1 MPWTW
6 SNNPVMKISKHFAV
20 FCLLPAILAINACS
34 GLTQSDRPA
43 TNTWWLEPYT
53 DMSGLPSSDPALLV
67 AVSVTVVPGLDTDRI
82 LTLTQKSQLNHYS
95 GARWADNLPE
105 LLTSLVTRTIQ
116 ASPRFE
122 LAAGGPEDC
131 NLRLEVQE
139 FFALIGSSVAT
150 TAVGVA
156 MEGQFHC
163 GQNKPVSLKL
173 NASVPISDDRMS
185 AIVAAFQQAVD
196 GVMRDMLERL

>member
-1 MPWTW
+1 
-6 SNNPVMKISKHFAV
+6 MKISKHFAV

-82 LTLTQKSQLNHYS
+82 LTLSQKSQLNHYS

-105 LLTSLVTRTIQ
+105 LLTSMVTRTIQ

-122 LAAGGPEDC
+122 LAAGGPEDIAHEGRRAV
-131 NLRLEVQE
+131 L
-139 FFALIGSSVAT
+139 AT
-150 TAVGVA
+150 TRDDATLGVA
-156 MEGQFHC
+156 RIGFEGVLCARQHHHLTFF
-163 GQNKPVSLKL
+163 
-173 NASVPISDDRMS
+173 
-185 AIVAAFQQAVD
+185 VA
-196 GVMRDMLERL
+196 R